1 VNTKCKTNAFFTS
14 KSEIKLVI
22 SYLKREKK
30 FFLKSY
36 FQTPCRRASLDKLI
50 MV

>member
-1 VNTKCKTNAFFTS
+1 VGVFSDAFFTS

-22 SYLKREKK
+22 SYLKRVKK

-36 FQTPCRRASLDKLI
+36 LPTPCRRAFLDRLI
-50 MV
+50 IV